1 MVWPLTLDDDT
12 IWFTDPDYGLE
23 GRAKEQ
29 DANYVF
35 RYHEKTKAL
44 AVVAKDFDNIRW
56 YLLHENVTIFVEKSQ
71 WYIGIANRCKQLQ
84 PDNRCGVYETRPKV
98 CRGYSTDNCD
108 YHGGEYEFEMLF
120 TSAEQLE
127 RYAKQK
133 LAEIRIEKRKKATR
147 KARRKSIPVKSKA
160 NLMDLADK
168 LKRQISRNVLPAVN
182 GNGRRVKLTLL

>member
-1 MVWPLTLDDDT
+1 MGDSPPTCLCSVCSGLCCRYFALPIDN
-12 IWFTDPDYGLE
+12 PEAARDY
-23 GRAKEQ
+23 
-29 DANYVF
+29 
-35 RYHEKTKAL
+35 
-44 AVVAKDFDNIRW
+44 DNIRW

-84 PDNRCGVYETRPKV
+84 TDNRCGVYETRPKV

-133 LAEIRIEKRKKATR
+133 LTEDRAEKRKKAAR
-147 KARRKSIPVKSKA
+147 KSRRKPSSSRPKS

-168 LKRQISRNVLPAVN
+168 LKRQVSRTGLPAVN

>member
-1 MVWPLTLDDDT
+1 MGDSPSTCLCSVCSGLCCRYFALPIDN
-12 IWFTDPDYGLE
+12 PD
-23 GRAKEQ
+23 
-29 DANYVF
+29 
-35 RYHEKTKAL
+35 
-44 AVVAKDFDNIRW
+44 VAKDFDNIRW

-133 LAEIRIEKRKKATR
+133 LAEDRIEKRKKATR
-147 KARRKSIPVKSKA
+147 PARRKSIPDKSKA

-168 LKRQISRNVLPAVN
+168 LKRQVSRNALPTVN

>member
-1 MVWPLTLDDDT
+1 MGDSPSTCLCAVCSGLCCRYFALPIDN
-12 IWFTDPDYGLE
+12 PDAA
-23 GRAKEQ
+23 R
-29 DANYVF
+29 
-35 RYHEKTKAL
+35 
-44 AVVAKDFDNIRW
+44 DFDNIRW

-98 CRGYSTDNCD
+98 CRAYSTDNCD

-133 LAEIRIEKRKKATR
+133 LAEDRIEKRKKAAR
-147 KARRKSIPVKSKA
+147 KARRKAIPVKSKA

-168 LKRQISRNVLPAVN
+168 LKRQVSRTALPAAN